1 MRWNRLFWAFALSL
15 LPITLLFLGGLS
27 SLQTAAIVGGLPLL
41 VICVLLMMSIV
52 RVAYLDL
59 FFQEDYEDSVINIS
73 GFPDYDPWSTEGMA
87 LAKFEQL
94 KDQVIDIIAEESEL
108 KNEIK
113 DIQKEM
119 RAEALLSSKA
129 GIYDDTVL
137 TELRAR
143 LDEVVAQLD
152 AKTLEKQDKLQEAK
166 DAKTTFDELVEKLR
180 QEEIQ

>member
-94 KDQVIDIIAEESEL
+94 KDQVIDIKIGRASCRES
-108 KNEIK
+108 
-113 DIQKEM
+113 
-119 RAEALLSSKA
+119 
-129 GIYDDTVL
+129 V
-137 TELRAR
+137 
-143 LDEVVAQLD
+143 
-152 AKTLEKQDKLQEAK
+152 
-166 DAKTTFDELVEKLR
+166 
-180 QEEIQ
+180 